1 MCGIW
6 LLLAKGKV
14 DLYDIKYKDAF
25 NRIKG
30 RGPDKSS
37 YDINTNF
44 IIGFHRL
51 AIMDKS
57 EKGDQPFKYISEN
70 RKVYVICNGEIYNFR
85 QLIDKYKLTSISN
98 SDCEV
103 IMYLYMKN
111 IDFVNEL
118 EGEFAFIIIDI
129 LNGKY
134 KVTLGNDRFGIR
146 PMFVYEDSDTICVS
160 SELKGICMTDGYVER
175 FPPRHTAEIKDN
187 KIKYKQYYSIDDV
200 KTSIYDIEEAKKL
213 IKECFEKTILKMV
226 ESDRPIGCLLSGGL
240 DSSLVASHVA
250 KLCKIRTFSIGLPGA
265 SDEYYAKLVAKH
277 IGSNHTHIVIE
288 EKDFL
293 DAIKEIIYVT
303 ETIDITTIR
312 ASTPQ
317 LLISKWIS
325 KNTDIKVLLVGD
337 GSDELTSGYQYFH
350 IAPSAEEMHKENIRL
365 LNDIHLYDGLR
376 ADRCVAGNG
385 LECRFPF
392 LDHRF
397 VELYLS
403 IDPKL
408 RMPYNRLEKF
418 LLRSSFD
425 KLSSD
430 KSPILP
436 KEVLYRSK
444 VAFSDGCSSKNR
456 SWFEILQEKVD
467 KLYND
472 DTFLDLSR
480 KYIHLPPYTKESLWF
495 RELFTEMYG
504 DKASHIYKYYWLPKW
519 CNAKDPSARTLQ
531 FYKE

>member
-6 LLLAKGKV
+6 LLLAKKNV

-25 NRIKG
+25 SRIKA

-37 YDINTNF
+37 YEVNESF

-85 QLIDKYKLTSISN
+85 YLIDKYKLISVSG

-103 IMYLYMKN
+103 IMHLYMKD

-118 EGEFAFIIIDI
+118 EGEFAFIIVDI
-129 LNGKY
+129 LDDKL

-146 PMFVYEDSDTICVS
+146 PMFVYEDDNTICVS
-160 SELKGICMTDGYVER
+160 SELKGIYMNGGKVDR
-175 FPPRHTAEIKDN
+175 FKPRHTAEIEDN

-200 KTSIYDIEEAKKL
+200 KTSIYDIDEARKL
-213 IKECFEKTILKMV
+213 IKECFEKVISGIID
-226 ESDRPIGCLLSGGL
+226 SDRPIGCLLSGGL

-250 KLCKIRTFSIGLPGA
+250 KICKNVRTFSIGLPGA

-293 DAIKEIIYVT
+293 EAIKEIIYTT

-408 RMPYNRLEKF
+408 RMPQNGLEKF

-425 KLSSD
+425 DMSLHD
-430 KSPILP
+430 ILP

-467 KLYND
+467 KLYSD
-472 DTFLDLSR
+472 DTFLDLSK

-495 RELFTEMYG
+495 REQFTEMYG
-504 DKASHIYKYYWLPKW
+504 DKASQIYKYYWLPKW